1 MVMGGFGIEMVG
13 IALQIILSFVGLL
26 LLSGLA
32 IARKGVEAWSKT
44 LFFLYSLC
52 CFAQVSL
59 MLRAVIQSFHRSLGA
74 DLPFL
79 LWSVYG
85 SICFVLGVALL
96 VREINGKHVAQKLY
110 TIAFLA
116 FAIIPWG
123 RAVLGR
129 AVEALRG
136 VASDRDASSTL
147 ICEAGAR
154 DSK

>member
-13 IALQIILSFVGLL
+13 IALQVILSLAGLL
-26 LLSGLA
+26 LLIGLA
-32 IARKGVEAWSKT
+32 VARKGLDGWSKT

-59 MLRAVIQSFHRSLGA
+59 MLRAIIQSFHRSLGA
-74 DLPFL
+74 DLPFF

-96 VREINGKHVAQKLY
+96 AREVTGKRVAQKLY
-110 TIAFLA
+110 TIAFLV

-123 RAVLGR
+123 GLFLVSRWKHYVG
-129 AVEALRG
+129 
-136 VASDRDASSTL
+136 
-147 ICEAGAR
+147 
-154 DSK
+154 